1 MNMLSLLTGG
11 MDYVSLVKQY
21 IDKIFVH
28 EAKKY
33 HCEKTDLSIIITYD
47 AGSMLIM
54 TYSKTENKIWRVIP
68 DKEVQDI
75 LMK

>member
-11 MDYVSLVKQY
+11 MDYVSIVKEY

-54 TYSKTENKIWRVIP
+54 TYSKAENKIWRVIP